1 MIVGCAIFRHR
12 HTAYLVDTM
21 YRRAKAQLDED
32 EVFASGVSLDLLKAL
47 VVGALADEG
56 VAWRPSLLAQWPRV
70 EAQLR
75 VDDLVFVYRRE
86 DPARRVE
93 ETFLRSRSPK
103 ARRAAAHHGL
113 AYAAAA
119 AAAAAPTSP
128 PPPFVQGSAAAYA
141 SD

>member
-1 MIVGCAIFRHR
+1 MFALVIAGCAIFRHR
-12 HTAYLVDTM
+12 HTAFLVDTM

-32 EVFASGVSLDLLKAL
+32 ECFASGVSLDLLKA
-47 VVGALADEG
+47 VVISALADEG
-56 VAWRPSLLAQWPRV
+56 VAWRPSLVAQWPRV

-75 VDDLVFVYRRE
+75 ADALVFVYRRE

-103 ARRAAAHHGL
+103 ARRAQSSQGL
-113 AYAAAA
+113 
-119 AAAAAPTSP
+119 AAAAPAPSP
-128 PPPFVQGSAAAYA
+128 PPFAYGSAAAYA